1 MKIHEYQARQ
11 ILKNF
16 DVPVPVAEVASSPE
30 EARKIAEE
38 IGGKIWAVKS
48 QIHAGGRGKG
58 GGVKLARSLDDV
70 SNLSKLMIGSRLVTK
85 QTGPAGAPVSKVLV
99 QQGLDIVQEF
109 YVGFLIDRK
118 LQKPVLIAFAEGGM
132 EIEKV
137 AAQFPEKIIKTVI
150 DPVAGLSVPEALEVA
165 TRLDVP
171 ADIAGDCAEVLRK
184 LWNTF
189 VSMDCSLLEINPLI
203 VTSDKKVYPLDVKMT
218 FDDNA
223 LLRHPE
229 LEELHDPEQEDPTEL
244 RAHKAGLQYIQ
255 LNGNIACLVNGAGLA
270 MATMDTIKL
279 FGGEPDNFLD
289 IGGGASPEK
298 VTAAFEIMLA
308 QPEVKV
314 ILVNIFG
321 GIMKCDVIAEG
332 IVEACRHV
340 KLSVPL
346 IVRMKGTHEKEGKEI
361 LKNSGLPII
370 SADSLGD
377 AAQKAVEMAAEK

>member
-118 LQKPVLIAFAEGGM
+118 LQRPVLIASAEGGM

-137 AAQFPEKIIKTVI
+137 DRK
-150 DPVAGLSVPEALEVA
+150 SVV
-165 TRLDVP
+165 
-171 ADIAGDCAEVLRK
+171 
-184 LWNTF
+184 
-189 VSMDCSLLEINPLI
+189 
-203 VTSDKKVYPLDVKMT
+203 
-218 FDDNA
+218 
-223 LLRHPE
+223 
-229 LEELHDPEQEDPTEL
+229 
-244 RAHKAGLQYIQ
+244 
-255 LNGNIACLVNGAGLA
+255 
-270 MATMDTIKL
+270 
-279 FGGEPDNFLD
+279 
-289 IGGGASPEK
+289 
-298 VTAAFEIMLA
+298 
-308 QPEVKV
+308 
-314 ILVNIFG
+314 
-321 GIMKCDVIAEG
+321 
-332 IVEACRHV
+332 
-340 KLSVPL
+340 
-346 IVRMKGTHEKEGKEI
+346 
-361 LKNSGLPII
+361 
-370 SADSLGD
+370 
-377 AAQKAVEMAAEK
+377 